1 MSVGRA
7 RRTNASRP
15 AAVFRLSTTLRLPRL
30 TALKLGLSPATA
42 PGIWR
47 VESPDGGSILITS
60 APRSASSIAQNGP
73 AITCV
78 TSRTRIPASAAAV
91 DVIEFDRPNQSTTKT
106 RNTRRYYLPTCSRRR
121 DLVHRDDVLRG

>member
-1 MSVGRA
+1 MSDA
-7 RRTNASRP
+7 AASRMNAARP
-15 AAVFRLSTTLRLPRL
+15 SAVFRLMTMPRLPRL
-30 TALKLGLSPATA
+30 TALKLGLSPPEP

-47 VESPDGGSILITS
+47 VESPVGGSTLITS

-73 AITCV
+73 AMTCV